1 MKTPPNGVQEL
12 NLPFLNKNFS
22 LKQSCCK
29 TIWAFLVLKHVNTG
43 PTCTMFF
50 AESHTSPCFSIG
62 NLQDGSNETPRRP
75 GMQPENVSKSEK
87 WPKEQD
93 LKTFG
98 VPASSTANLNLN
110 AFESTFPTFL
120 TLITGFFSV
129 KKQVIKLERSE
140 SWFSEAE
147 KSIHQN
153 SIAWPNLANRSKN
166 LGDFGLGKAGGLAPL
181 WFLQSWCFFC
191 FLGTLQK
198 KNVVWDDPASQKKV
212 EHEDWKKRGF
222 PRQRVRR
229 QILVWHI
236 GRIENHPIAKVFQP
250 KYG

>member
-29 TIWAFLVLKHVNTG
+29 IIWAFLVLKHVNTG

-93 LKTFG
+93 LKAFG
-98 VPASSTANLNLN
+98 GASFFNRK
-110 AFESTFPTFL
+110 FESKCLRTVTFPTFL

-140 SWFSEAE
+140 SWYFQRL
-147 KSIHQN
+147 KNRSITRIPLPGQTD
-153 SIAWPNLANRSKN
+153 PKTSKN
-166 LGDFGLGKAGGLAPL
+166 LGVFGLGKAGRFSPFMIPTVLV
-181 WFLQSWCFFC
+181 FFFT

-198 KNVVWDDPASQKKV
+198 K
-212 EHEDWKKRGF
+212 KRCLG
-222 PRQRVRR
+222 
-229 QILVWHI
+229 
-236 GRIENHPIAKVFQP
+236 
-250 KYG
+250 

>member
-120 TLITGFFSV
+120 TLITVFFSV

-147 KSIHQN
+147 KTIHQN

-181 WFLQSWCFFC
+181 
-191 FLGTLQK
+191 
-198 KNVVWDDPASQKKV
+198 
-212 EHEDWKKRGF
+212 
-222 PRQRVRR
+222 
-229 QILVWHI
+229 
-236 GRIENHPIAKVFQP
+236 
-250 KYG
+250 